1 MSNFKTIVCI
11 QHFGFAFSN
20 NSNATLIATGKIH
33 HIVMLH

>member
-1 MSNFKTIVCI
+1 MFNSKKIVCI

-20 NSNATLIATGKIH
+20 NSNATLIATSKIQ

>member
-1 MSNFKTIVCI
+1 MININKIIYI